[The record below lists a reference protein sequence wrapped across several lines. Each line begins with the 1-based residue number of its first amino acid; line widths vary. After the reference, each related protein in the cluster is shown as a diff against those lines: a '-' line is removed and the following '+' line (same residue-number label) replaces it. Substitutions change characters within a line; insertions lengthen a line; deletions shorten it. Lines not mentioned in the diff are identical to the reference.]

1 MATIGFGCLNTWM
14 FKNFRNDIGN
24 AYLRRKLTDNRIRIR
39 SHWAILHKTEI
50 EMKCF
55 NAIIM

>member
-1 MATIGFGCLNTWM
+1 MATIGFGCLN
-14 FKNFRNDIGN
+14 IGN
-24 AYLRRKLTDNRIRIR
+24 AYLRKKLTDNRIRIR

-55 NAIIM
+55 NAIVM